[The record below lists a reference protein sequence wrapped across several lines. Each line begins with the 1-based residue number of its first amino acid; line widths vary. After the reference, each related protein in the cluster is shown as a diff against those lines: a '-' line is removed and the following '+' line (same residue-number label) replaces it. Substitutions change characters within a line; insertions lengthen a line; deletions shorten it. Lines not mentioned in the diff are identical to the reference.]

1 MKGTKE
7 MPRVGNEMK
16 EWFQI
21 VRLLPGLA
29 LLLRRVLDLTTPPH
43 SSINHRPSGFG
54 SCVAKAERE

>member
-1 MKGTKE
+1 

-21 VRLLPGLA
+21 VRFLPGLA
-29 LLLRRVLDLTTPPH
+29 LLLRRVVDLTTPPH